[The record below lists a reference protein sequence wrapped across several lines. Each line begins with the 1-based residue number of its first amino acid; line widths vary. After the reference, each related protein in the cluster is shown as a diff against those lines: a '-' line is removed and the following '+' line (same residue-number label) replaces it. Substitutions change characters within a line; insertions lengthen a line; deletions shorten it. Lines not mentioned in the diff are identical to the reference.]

1 MHTAKKF
8 VLLGG
13 ALVAATSVLAADVNT
28 TTQPLTG
35 QLLLKRGQATTG
47 TRMEYCLRN
56 MPELT
61 DSLVAAHS
69 NYSRAAAEAAAIVDR
84 DYPASSFT
92 FQRVRVLVPPQSAE
106 EDLKMAR
113 SEGFN
118 LLCPNLIVYMQRA
131 TGKTLAKEI
140 GDMLLNAQKLSE
152 P

>member
-1 MHTAKKF
+1 MHTARKL
-8 VLLGG
+8 VLLG
-13 ALVAATSVLAADVNT
+13 ATLVAATSVLAAGLVT

-35 QLLLKRGQATTG
+35 QLMLKRGQATTS

-61 DSLVAAHS
+61 DSLVSAHS

-92 FQRVRVLVPPQSAE
+92 FQRVRIQMPPQSTVD
-106 EDLKMAR
+106 DLKRAR

-118 LLCPNLIVYMQRA
+118 LLCPNLIAYMQRA
-131 TGKTLAKEI
+131 TDKSLAKEI
-140 GDMLLNAQKLSE
+140 GDILFNAQKLSE